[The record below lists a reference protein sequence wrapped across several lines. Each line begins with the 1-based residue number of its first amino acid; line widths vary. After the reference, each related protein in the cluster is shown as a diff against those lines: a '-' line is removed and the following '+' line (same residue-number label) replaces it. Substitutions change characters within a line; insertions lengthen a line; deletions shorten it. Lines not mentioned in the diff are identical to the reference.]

1 MAEKHPYRTWRT
13 GTEAFTIIEAH
24 PYHKAVKWWI
34 AGTKKRSIWTSGGI
48 RARTYGFAQ
57 QENLRPI

>member
-34 AGTKKRSIWTSGGI
+34 AGTKNRSISQT
-48 RARTYGFAQ
+48 
-57 QENLRPI
+57 RPKPNKSATRGNKPC

>member
-34 AGTKKRSIWTSGGI
+34 AGTKKRSIS
-48 RARTYGFAQ
+48 RTTDTG
-57 QENLRPI
+57 